1 MKQIIDGKLYDTEKS
16 TIICHCNNGLGAGD
30 FRKYSFDLHRTTSD
44 RYFACGSGGPMSLF
58 ARPAGNMTSGGD
70 GIVSLEK
77 EQALFYAERYGETE
91 EILKNFEIERA

>member
-1 MKQIIDGKLYDTEKS
+1 
-16 TIICHCNNGLGAGD
+16 
-30 FRKYSFDLHRTTSD
+30 
-44 RYFACGSGGPMSLF
+44 MSLF

-91 EILKNFEIERA
+91 EILKNFEIEKA